1 LALDAL
7 LETLEC
13 LRGQPRQVAR
23 LEGGLTNTN
32 YRVTTPVRDV
42 VVRVSS
48 KDDSLLA
55 IDRDA
60 EEANSRAAAVSGAA
74 PQVVEYVPEHSLLV
88 VAYVPGRT
96 FTSADIRTA
105 ANLPRLAAVCRQLH
119 AGPRFVTDFDM
130 FEVQHRYLAT
140 VLEHGFK
147 LPDGYLDW
155 EPVIERIRGVLTA
168 EQVRTVPCNND
179 LLAANVIDD
188 GSRLWLIDYE
198 YAGNN
203 DPCFELGNLA
213 SESSLSVSDL
223 TTLVTTYFGR
233 EVPAKV
239 ARTRLLGAMAQY
251 GWMLWAS
258 ISAATSPVDFDFWT
272 WGMAKY
278 DRAVETLA
286 GDELD
291 ALLSAA
297 HRPD

>member
-1 LALDAL
+1 MGLDAL
-7 LETLEC
+7 FDTLDC
-13 LRGQPRQVAR
+13 LRDQPREVVA
-23 LEGGLTNTN
+23 LDGGLTNRN
-32 YRVTTPVRDV
+32 YRVTTPERDV
-42 VVRVSS
+42 VVRVSH

-55 IDRDA
+55 IDRSA
-60 EEANSRAAAVSGAA
+60 EHANSRAAAASGAA
-74 PQVVEYVPEHSLLV
+74 PAVLEYSPEHSLLV
-88 VAYVPGRT
+88 VAYVSGRT
-96 FTSADIRTA
+96 FDADDMRDPG
-105 ANLPRLAAVCRQLH
+105 NLPRVSAVCRQLH

-130 FEVQHRYLAT
+130 FEVQRRYLDT

-147 LPDGYLDW
+147 LPDGYLDLG
-155 EPVIERIRGVLTA
+155 PTVDRIRVALA
-168 EQVRTVPCNND
+168 ADEVATVPCNND

-188 GSRLWLIDYE
+188 GTRLWLIDYE

-213 SESSLSVSDL
+213 SESNLSVAEL
-223 TTLVTTYFGR
+223 TALVSAYFDAER
-233 EVPAKV
+233 PAKI

-258 ISAATSPVDFDFWT
+258 IQAATSGIEFDFWS
-272 WGMAKY
+272 WGMEKY

-297 HRPD
+297 QRPD

>member
-1 LALDAL
+1 MALDAL
-7 LETLEC
+7 LDTLEC

-96 FTSADIRTA
+96 FTSADIGTA

-130 FEVQHRYLAT
+130 FEVQRRYLDT
-140 VLEHGFK
+140 VQEQGFK
-147 LPDGYLDW
+147 VPDGYLDLG
-155 EPVIERIRGVLTA
+155 PTVERIRLVLAA
-168 EQVRTVPCNND
+168 EEVATVPCNND

-188 GSRLWLIDYE
+188 GTRLWLIDYE

-213 SESSLSVSDL
+213 SESNLTVDEL
-223 TTLVTTYFGR
+223 TTLVSAYFR
-233 EVPAKV
+233 AERPAKV

-258 ISAATSPVDFDFWT
+258 IQAATSGIEFDFWS
-272 WGMAKY
+272 WGMEKY
-278 DRAVETLA
+278 DRAVETLG

-291 ALLSAA
+291 TLLSAA
-297 HRPD
+297 QRPD